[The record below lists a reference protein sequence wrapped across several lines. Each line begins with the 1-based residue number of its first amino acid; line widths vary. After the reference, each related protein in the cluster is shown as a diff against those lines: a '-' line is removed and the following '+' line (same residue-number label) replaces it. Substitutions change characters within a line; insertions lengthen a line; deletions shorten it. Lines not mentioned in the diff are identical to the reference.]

1 MTVNLIFRLNASPQL
16 AVRDER
22 NFIGVDLRL
31 IPLFF
36 DIASMYVLKH
46 IFIDHILNIN
56 DLFQ

>member
-31 IPLFF
+31 IPLLF
-36 DIASMYVLKH
+36 DVAFMYVLKH